1 MGTYIIRRLI
11 QAFFILIGLTIVFF
25 LILHLTPGGP
35 CAALG
40 ESGGLQGAAREKACV
55 LRLGLDKPLVVQYFN
70 LMGQYVHGNLG
81 NSQQGGIPVL
91 SLIGQRLPATVLLM
105 ASSYILQQM
114 IALPLGVFA
123 ALRQYTFFDQFFT
136 FLSYVGLSMPTFWL
150 GLILIFTFSVHF
162 QWLPSGRIES
172 TTIGNTLIPVFW
184 TGDWFTLL
192 AHQPGLVLG
201 DLAKH
206 LVMPMMVLMVTGIA
220 ADSRFMRA
228 SMLEV
233 IRQDYIRT
241 ARAKGL
247 SRRAV
252 IFKHAFRNALL
263 PIITNIGLY
272 LPALIGG
279 AVITETIFSWGG
291 IGYTFIQ
298 AVTNQDYPVVQGISM
313 IIALAVLLAN
323 LLTDL
328 TYAWVDPRIRYD

>member
-1 MGTYIIRRLI
+1 LGTYIVRRII
-11 QAFFILIGLTIVFF
+11 QAIFILLGLSIVFF

-35 CAALG
+35 CAGLG
-40 ESGGLQGAAREKACV
+40 EGAGLAAAAKIHACT

-70 LMGQYVHGNLG
+70 IMGTYLHGNLG
-81 NSQQGGIPVL
+81 NSNTGLPVTA
-91 SLIGQRLPATVLLM
+91 IFAQRLPATILLM
-105 ASSYILQQM
+105 GSSYLIQQM

-123 ALRQYTFFDQFFT
+123 ALRQYSFFDQFFT
-136 FLSYVGLSMPTFWL
+136 FLTYVGLAMPTFWL
-150 GLILIFTFSVHF
+150 GLILIFTLSVHF
-162 QWLPSGRIES
+162 NWLPPGRVEDV
-172 TTIGNTLIPVFW
+172 TLPVFW
-184 TGDWFTLL
+184 SHDWFVALG
-192 AHQPGLVLG
+192 HNPGLILG
-201 DLAKH
+201 DLIKH
-206 LVMPMMVLMVTGIA
+206 LLMPMMVLMVTGIA
-220 ADSRFMRA
+220 ADSRYMRS

-241 ARAKGL
+241 AKAKGL
-247 SRRAV
+247 SPRVV

-291 IGYTFIQ
+291 LGYTYFTSI
-298 AVTNQDYPVVQGISM
+298 TLQDYPMVQGISM
-313 IIALAVLLAN
+313 ISAVAVLLAN

>member
-11 QAFFILIGLTIVFF
+11 QALFILAGLSIVFF

-40 ESGGLQGAAREKACV
+40 ESGGLQGAAKERACV
-55 LRLGLDKPLVVQYFN
+55 LRLGLDKPLVIQYFN
-70 LMGQYVHGNLG
+70 LIGGYLHGNLG
-81 NSQQGGIPVL
+81 LSQSAGIPVL
-91 SLIGQRLPATVLLM
+91 SLIGQRLPATILLM
-105 ASSYILQQM
+105 GTSYLLQQM
-114 IALPLGVFA
+114 IALPLGIFA

-136 FLSYVGLSMPTFWL
+136 FLSYVGLSLPTFWL
-150 GLILIFTFSVHF
+150 GLVLIFTFSVHF
-162 QWLPSGRIES
+162 QWLPPGRVES
-172 TTIGNTLIPVFW
+172 TSIGNTIIPVFW
-184 TGDWFTLL
+184 SSDWFHLL
-192 AHQPGLVLG
+192 AHNPGLVIG
-201 DLAKH
+201 DLASH
-206 LVMPMMVLMVTGIA
+206 LLMPMVVLMVTGIA
-220 ADSRFMRA
+220 TDSRYMRA

-241 ARAKGL
+241 AKAKGL
-247 SRRAV
+247 SPRVV

-291 IGYTFIQ
+291 LGYTYITAITQ
-298 AVTNQDYPVVQGISM
+298 QDYPVVQGISM
-313 IIALAVLLAN
+313 VGALSVLIAN